1 MILQLP
7 FLWAFYKVLSVA
19 IEMRGSHWLWVTDL
33 SQPESLAIH
42 LLPILL
48 VVTQFAMQ
56 RMTPQPGV
64 DPAQAKMMMFMPL
77 MFGYMFYFASAGLV
91 LYWLTGNVV
100 GIVQQWLL
108 NKTMPAAP
116 VTAPAPIKKG
126 RKKTLAQKKYTVA
139 DTGPRIDE
147 FLKNVFKLAGFQL
160 AFTVAEGETPHPD
173 FENPDLMVRF
183 TGADVDL
190 LLGNK
195 AELLLALEQLTMEA
209 IGMAPEEH
217 SRICFDA
224 NDRRILR
231 IEELRM
237 SAQAASERV
246 KKSRQP
252 FHFSPMN
259 SRERRIL
266 HLALRD
272 ETDVRSESVGEGP
285 IRQVVIVPAEMK
297 TLPEPVIPPK
307 PRPELDSTGG
317 RPGGFRDR
325 GRGGRDGDRR
335 GGPPS
340 RGGPRGPR
348 RDHR

>member
-1 MILQLP
+1 M
-7 FLWAFYKVLSVA
+7 
-19 IEMRGSHWLWVTDL
+19 
-33 SQPESLAIH
+33 
-42 LLPILL
+42 
-48 VVTQFAMQ
+48 
-56 RMTPQPGV
+56 
-64 DPAQAKMMMFMPL
+64 
-77 MFGYMFYFASAGLV
+77 
-91 LYWLTGNVV
+91 
-100 GIVQQWLL
+100 
-108 NKTMPAAP
+108 
-116 VTAPAPIKKG
+116 
-126 RKKTLAQKKYTVA
+126 AQKKYTVA
-139 DTGPRIDE
+139 ENAPRIEE

-160 AFTVAEGETPHPD
+160 SFSVAEGETPHPD

-183 TGADVDL
+183 TGPDVDL
-190 LLGNK
+190 LLSNK

-237 SAQAASERV
+237 SAQAACERV

-266 HLALRD
+266 HLSLRD

-297 TLPEPVIPPK
+297 ILPEPVIPPK

-317 RPGGFRDR
+317 RPGFRDR

-340 RGGPRGPR
+340 RGGPHGPR
-348 RDHR
+348 RDFR

>member
-1 MILQLP
+1 M
-7 FLWAFYKVLSVA
+7 
-19 IEMRGSHWLWVTDL
+19 
-33 SQPESLAIH
+33 
-42 LLPILL
+42 
-48 VVTQFAMQ
+48 
-56 RMTPQPGV
+56 
-64 DPAQAKMMMFMPL
+64 
-77 MFGYMFYFASAGLV
+77 
-91 LYWLTGNVV
+91 
-100 GIVQQWLL
+100 
-108 NKTMPAAP
+108 
-116 VTAPAPIKKG
+116 
-126 RKKTLAQKKYTVA
+126 AQKKYTVA
-139 DTGPRIDE
+139 DTGPRIEE

-237 SAQAASERV
+237 SALAAAERV
-246 KKSRQP
+246 KKSKAP

-285 IRQVVIVPAEMK
+285 IRQVVVVPFDLK
-297 TLPEPVIPPK
+297 VLPEPIRPPR
-307 PRPELDSTGG
+307 PRPEDDGG
-317 RPGGFRDR
+317 MRR
-325 GRGGRDGDRR
+325 GDRR
-335 GGPPS
+335 GGPPG
-340 RGGPRGPR
+340 RGGPRFGGGGRDRGPR
-348 RDHR
+348 R

>member
-1 MILQLP
+1 M
-7 FLWAFYKVLSVA
+7 A
-19 IEMRGSHWLWVTDL
+19 H
-33 SQPESLAIH
+33 
-42 LLPILL
+42 
-48 VVTQFAMQ
+48 
-56 RMTPQPGV
+56 
-64 DPAQAKMMMFMPL
+64 
-77 MFGYMFYFASAGLV
+77 
-91 LYWLTGNVV
+91 
-100 GIVQQWLL
+100 
-108 NKTMPAAP
+108 
-116 VTAPAPIKKG
+116 
-126 RKKTLAQKKYTVA
+126 KKYTVA
-139 DTGPRIDE
+139 ENGPRIEE
-147 FLKNVFKLAGFQL
+147 FLNHIFKLAGFQL
-160 AFTVAEGETPHPD
+160 SFTVAEGETPHPD

-183 TGADVDL
+183 TGPDVDL
-190 LLGNK
+190 LLANK

-237 SAQAASERV
+237 SAQAATERV

-317 RPGGFRDR
+317 RPGFRDR

-348 RDHR
+348 RDFR

>member
-1 MILQLP
+1 M
-7 FLWAFYKVLSVA
+7 
-19 IEMRGSHWLWVTDL
+19 
-33 SQPESLAIH
+33 
-42 LLPILL
+42 
-48 VVTQFAMQ
+48 
-56 RMTPQPGV
+56 
-64 DPAQAKMMMFMPL
+64 
-77 MFGYMFYFASAGLV
+77 
-91 LYWLTGNVV
+91 
-100 GIVQQWLL
+100 
-108 NKTMPAAP
+108 
-116 VTAPAPIKKG
+116 
-126 RKKTLAQKKYTVA
+126 AQKKYTVA
-139 DTGPRIDE
+139 ETGPRIEE
-147 FLKNVFKLAGFQL
+147 FLNKILKLAGFQL
-160 AFTVAEGETPHPD
+160 TFTVAEGETPHPD

-183 TGADVDL
+183 TGADLDL

-285 IRQVVIVPAEMK
+285 IRQVVIVPVEMK

-348 RDHR
+348 RDSR

>member
-1 MILQLP
+1 M
-7 FLWAFYKVLSVA
+7 
-19 IEMRGSHWLWVTDL
+19 
-33 SQPESLAIH
+33 
-42 LLPILL
+42 
-48 VVTQFAMQ
+48 
-56 RMTPQPGV
+56 
-64 DPAQAKMMMFMPL
+64 
-77 MFGYMFYFASAGLV
+77 
-91 LYWLTGNVV
+91 
-100 GIVQQWLL
+100 
-108 NKTMPAAP
+108 
-116 VTAPAPIKKG
+116 
-126 RKKTLAQKKYTVA
+126 AQKKYTVSE
-139 DTGPRIDE
+139 TGPRIEE
-147 FLKNVFKLAGFQL
+147 FLKQVFKLAGFQL
-160 AFTVAEGETPHPD
+160 SFAVAEGETPHPD

-183 TGADVDL
+183 TGPDVDL
-190 LLGNK
+190 LLSNK

-237 SAQAASERV
+237 SAQAACERV

-266 HLALRD
+266 HLSLRD

-317 RPGGFRDR
+317 RPGIRDR

-348 RDHR
+348 RDFR

>member
-1 MILQLP
+1 
-7 FLWAFYKVLSVA
+7 
-19 IEMRGSHWLWVTDL
+19 
-33 SQPESLAIH
+33 
-42 LLPILL
+42 
-48 VVTQFAMQ
+48 
-56 RMTPQPGV
+56 
-64 DPAQAKMMMFMPL
+64 
-77 MFGYMFYFASAGLV
+77 
-91 LYWLTGNVV
+91 
-100 GIVQQWLL
+100 
-108 NKTMPAAP
+108 
-116 VTAPAPIKKG
+116 
-126 RKKTLAQKKYTVA
+126 LAQKKYTVA
-139 DTGPRIDE
+139 ETGPRIEE

-183 TGADVDL
+183 TGPDLDL

>member
-1 MILQLP
+1 M
-7 FLWAFYKVLSVA
+7 
-19 IEMRGSHWLWVTDL
+19 
-33 SQPESLAIH
+33 
-42 LLPILL
+42 
-48 VVTQFAMQ
+48 
-56 RMTPQPGV
+56 
-64 DPAQAKMMMFMPL
+64 
-77 MFGYMFYFASAGLV
+77 
-91 LYWLTGNVV
+91 
-100 GIVQQWLL
+100 
-108 NKTMPAAP
+108 
-116 VTAPAPIKKG
+116 
-126 RKKTLAQKKYTVA
+126 AQKKYTVA
-139 DTGPRIDE
+139 DTGPRIEE
-147 FLKNVFKLAGFQL
+147 FLKQVLKLAGFQL

-237 SAQAASERV
+237 SAQAASDRV

-272 ETDVRSESVGEGP
+272 ETDVRSESVGEGH

-317 RPGGFRDR
+317 RPGGFR